1 MSSYPVTPSRSSRL
15 FRAQRERLAQPA
27 FLGIYVAVP
36 LIFAQA
42 KDPKVFLAVP
52 PIIAV
57 VAFVAWLLSLRRLL
71 AIGGTPTSKIASAAQ
86 GYVELVGRALP
97 HPGGALL
104 SRYSL
109 LPCVWYQ
116 YTIEQ
121 RERDGKWH
129 QIESGRSDDSFLLD
143 DGSGLCLI
151 DPENAEVLPRSTEV
165 STKGS
170 DWRCRECLILPQEQ
184 VYAIGL
190 FTTISGETADLNL
203 ERDVSELLG
212 AWKRNKPAL
221 LARFDLDKDGQI
233 GEKEWM
239 LARAQA
245 RREVRKTH
253 NEIRTQ
259 PGTHMLHQPRDG
271 RLFLISNIDADKLE
285 RRYKFWAWLHLAVLI
300 GSVVGTAYFATS

>member
-1 MSSYPVTPSRSSRL
+1 MFLT
-15 FRAQRERLAQPA
+15 QRERLAHPA
-27 FLGIYVAVP
+27 FLCIYVTVP
-36 LIFAQA
+36 LLFSHARDVHAYIY
-42 KDPKVFLAVP
+42 VL

-57 VAFVAWLLSLRRLL
+57 VAFAAWMLSLRRLL
-71 AIGGTPTSKIASAAQ
+71 AISDTPPSKIASAAQ

-97 HPGGALL
+97 FPGNALL
-104 SRYSL
+104 SRYSR
-109 LPCVWYQ
+109 LPCVWRR

-129 QIESGRSDDSFLLD
+129 QIENGRSDDSFLLD

-151 DPENAEVLPRSTEV
+151 DPENAEVLTRSTQV
-165 STKGS
+165 SMDGN
-170 DWRCRECLILPQEQ
+170 DYRCTESLILPNER
-184 VYAIGL
+184 VYAIGE
-190 FTTISGETADLNL
+190 FSTIGGETADLNL
-203 ERDVSELLG
+203 EKDVSELLST
-212 AWKRNKPAL
+212 WKHNKPDL
-221 LARFDLDKDGQI
+221 LARFDLDRDGQI

-271 RLFLISNIDADKLE
+271 RLFLISNIDAAKLVW
-285 RRYKFWAWLHLAVLI
+285 RYKFWAWLHLAVLI
-300 GSVVGTAYFATS
+300 GAVVGAGYFAVN

>member
-1 MSSYPVTPSRSSRL
+1 MFRS
-15 FRAQRERLAQPA
+15 QRERLAHPA

-36 LIFAQA
+36 LLFSHA
-42 KDPKVFLAVP
+42 KDLHAYVYVF

-57 VAFVAWLLSLRRLL
+57 VAFTAWMLSLRRML

-86 GYVELVGRALP
+86 GYVELVGRARP
-97 HPGGALL
+97 HPGGVLRG
-104 SRYSL
+104 RYSL
-109 LPCVWYQ
+109 IPCVWHQ

-121 RERDGKWH
+121 KERDGKWH

-151 DPENAEVLPRSTEV
+151 DPENAEVLPRQTEY
-165 STKGS
+165 SMDGM
-170 DWRCRECLILPQEQ
+170 DFRCKEALILPGEQ
-184 VYAIGL
+184 VYAIGE
-190 FTTISGETADLNL
+190 FSTIGGETADLNL
-203 ERDVSELLG
+203 EQDVSELLG

-233 GEKEWM
+233 SEKEWM

-259 PGTHMLHQPRDG
+259 PGTHMLHRPRDG
-271 RLFLISNIDADKLE
+271 RLFLISNIDASKLE
-285 RRYKFWAWLHLAVLI
+285 RRYTWWAWLHLAVLI
-300 GSVVGTAYFATS
+300 GAVIGAAYFAAK